1 MSETLRSFPSK
12 GGLKKN
18 KRRFGPHQP
27 AWFRNALILIVAG
40 LIVHAIWVSRD
51 TTPMHSVLPAQQK
64 YGVFVSEVLP
74 QRERLAASFVWDA
87 IPETGETVRDILAQ
101 DPPVPPW
108 ILHNILGG
116 LGYAA
121 GNDLESF
128 DDVLFV
134 TRMSHIGAL
143 LERYSRLGPWT
154 ESDHAGGLRLRRFPG
169 EDLHYAVRGRT
180 LVVSPSRDRLIQALT
195 LRPAEAMTPER
206 FDATVEGSGVED
218 AGGVIHFDDGDA
230 WGGVLRSASFAL
242 RLEPDQ
248 ADLKGEFV
256 LASEVSGEW
265 DLVLSGLAPRPLPAP
280 AEGMVQLSA
289 NFGKPLGVLL
299 ADVGTV
305 LEWPALTE
313 ADWTAWPELE
323 ESLEL
328 LREAQDDDG
337 EDGDDPAHPPVG
349 LMLTKTLGALGPG
362 FSLSVTDFDPHE
374 IVPMPELT
382 FRAESAGDLARAQ
395 FERFPREPE
404 GASLAQSYGRE
415 TEDGAIVYLP
425 AIGGPSI
432 EPSFAVA
439 ARGMAAASNRQA
451 LRRVLAQ
458 NPNETPPPQGNLYL
472 RIQPEPLTE
481 AISETLRQ
489 ICKIDALRGYTM
501 ESFENAAKDWIT
513 RARRVE
519 SATMLAGQNDAAL
532 VVEISLRGR
541 PAQEQP

>member
-1 MSETLRSFPSK
+1 MSETLRSLPSK
-12 GGLKKN
+12 GGLGKN
-18 KRRFGPHQP
+18 KRRLGPRRP
-27 AWFRNALILIVAG
+27 AWFRNALVVAVVA

-51 TTPMHSVLPAQQK
+51 TTPLHSVLPAQQK

-87 IPETGETVRDILAQ
+87 LPGAGETARELLAQ

-108 ILHNILGG
+108 ILHNIVGG
-116 LGYAA
+116 LGYAS

-134 TRMSHIGAL
+134 TRMSHIGAM

-154 ESDHAGGLRLRRFPG
+154 ESDHAGGLRLRRFSG
-169 EDLHYAVRGRT
+169 EDLYYAVRGRT

-195 LRPAEAMTPER
+195 LRPAEAMAPER

-218 AGGVIHFDDGDA
+218 AGGVIYFDEADD

-256 LASEVSGEW
+256 LAGGVGGEW
-265 DLVLSGLAPRPLPAP
+265 EPVLSGLAPYSLPSP
-280 AEGMVQLSA
+280 AEGMVELSA
-289 NFGKPLGVLL
+289 NFGKPLGELL

-305 LEWPALTE
+305 LDWPALAE
-313 ADWTAWPELE
+313 ADWTPWPELE
-323 ESLEL
+323 EALEL
-328 LREAQDDDG
+328 LRQAQEE
-337 EDGDDPAHPPVG
+337 EDNDNDEPIRPPMG

-362 FSLSVTDFDPHE
+362 FSLSVTGFDPHE

-382 FRAESAGDLARAQ
+382 FRGESAGDLARTQ
-395 FERFPREPE
+395 FERVPREPE
-404 GASLAQSYGRE
+404 GASLAQSYSRE
-415 TEDGAIVYLP
+415 TEDGAIVYFP

-432 EPSFAVA
+432 EPSFAVDA
-439 ARGMAAASNRQA
+439 SGMAAASNRQA
-451 LRRVLAQ
+451 LRRALEQ
-458 NPNETPPPQGNLYL
+458 NPNGTPPPRGNLYM
-472 RIQPEPLTE
+472 RIKPEPLTE

-489 ICKIDALRGYTM
+489 ICEIDALRGYTM
-501 ESFENAAKDWIT
+501 ESFEDAAEDWMA

-519 SATMLAGQNDAAL
+519 SATMLAAQNDAAL